1 MHLPNNTAC
10 RGPRFARWLA
20 MVTVALTLFA
30 PGAAA
35 ALPVLGDVYLGAGAR
50 SLGGT
55 PGASKESEVRMAMT
69 LEAGVDDLRLLRNWG
84 VGVRADIGPSTR
96 RLAAEVRYV
105 LVQFIGV
112 KVLAGAE
119 LGLAGNKGTL
129 DGSFGAFVAG
139 RLVLGFPYLGAQ
151 FGLYRTPGSNAT
163 VSSSAMLTG
172 GVSF

>member
-1 MHLPNNTAC
+1 MAALL
-10 RGPRFARWLA
+10 GLA
-20 MVTVALTLFA
+20 VPCAAL
-30 PGAAA
+30 

-55 PGASKESEVRMAMT
+55 PGVSKEGDVRIAMT
-69 LEAGVDDLRLLRNWG
+69 LEAGVDDLRLVRNWG
-84 VGVRADIGPSTR
+84 VGVRADLGPGTK
-96 RLAAEVRYV
+96 RLAAEIRYV
-105 LVQFIGV
+105 LVQFVGV
-112 KVLAGAE
+112 KVLAGGE
-119 LGLAGNKGTL
+119 LGLTGNKGAL

-151 FGLYRTPGSNAT
+151 FGIYRTPGGNAT